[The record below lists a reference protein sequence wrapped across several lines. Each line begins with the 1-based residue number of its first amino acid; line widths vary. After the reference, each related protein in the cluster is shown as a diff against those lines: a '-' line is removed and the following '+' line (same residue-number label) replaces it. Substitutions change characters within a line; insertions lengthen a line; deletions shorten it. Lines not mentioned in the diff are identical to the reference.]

1 MCRTNKVM
9 ATKNHN
15 KLLTSLYRKANFYRI
30 AFTAAVIF
38 DPMAVVGDNDNE
50 AKPNNITKVS
60 AS

>member
-9 ATKNHN
+9 ATKNHK
-15 KLLTSLYRKANFYRI
+15 KLLTSLYQKANFYRI
-30 AFTAAVIF
+30 AFTPTVNF